1 MIDPIQAL
9 AATATEV
16 VDATMPGHHP
26 LPTVINVVKE
36 LHTRTGTIT
45 LWIVFAIM
53 FLSTVAFAA
62 MALRVPVEKRLFHT
76 LTTFITLFATIS
88 YFSMAVGSGTNFAHL
103 IVTQVHKALPHDTP
117 IHILRQIYWARY
129 VDWALTTP
137 LLLLDLSFLAG
148 LAGADIIGAI
158 VADEVMVLTGLFAV
172 YGKSDGEKWGYYAM
186 ACAAYIA
193 IVWLVAVSGR
203 RTISSKDSKTVKFF
217 SAIGGFTLV
226 LWTLYPVV
234 WGLGDGA
241 RVLSVDA
248 EIIAYAVLDVLAKP
262 VFGFWL
268 LVVHDRS
275 SSVSV
280 GGFWTHGLEST
291 GGLRLDDDEGA

>member
-9 AATATEV
+9 ATATMEPIP
-16 VDATMPGHHP
+16 TSPSGHHP
-26 LPTVINVVKE
+26 LPTIINGITE
-36 LHTRTGTIT
+36 LHGKAGTTT
-45 LWIVFAIM
+45 LWVVFAIM
-53 FLSTVAFAA
+53 FLSTVSFAV
-62 MALRVPVEKRLFHT
+62 MAIRVPVEKRLFHV
-76 LTTFITLFATIS
+76 LTTFIVLFATIS
-88 YFSMAVGSGTNFAHL
+88 YFSMAVGSGTNFAHSV
-103 IVTQVHKALPHDTP
+103 IYQYHKVIGDTK
-117 IHILRQIYWARY
+117 IDVYRQIYWARY

-148 LAGADIIGAI
+148 LPGSDIIGAI
-158 VADEVMVLTGLFAV
+158 VADEVMILTGLFAV
-172 YGKSDGEKWGYYAM
+172 YGKSDGEKWGFYAM

-203 RTISSKDSKTVKFF
+203 RTALSKDAKTAKFF
-217 SAIGGFTLV
+217 SAIGGFTFI
-226 LWTLYPVV
+226 LWTLYPIV

-241 RVLSVDA
+241 RVLSVDS

-268 LVVHDRS
+268 LAVHDRN

-280 GGFWTHGLEST
+280 GGFWTNGLENH
-291 GGLRLDDDEGA
+291 GALRLDDDEGA